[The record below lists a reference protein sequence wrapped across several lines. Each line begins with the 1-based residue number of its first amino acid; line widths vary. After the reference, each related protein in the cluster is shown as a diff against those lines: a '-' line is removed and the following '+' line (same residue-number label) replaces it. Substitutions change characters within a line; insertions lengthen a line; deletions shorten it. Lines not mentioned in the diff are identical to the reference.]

1 MALVICKE
9 CAREVWDKAR
19 HCPGCGAPIGVP
31 ARDRQK
37 LRRIVYAT
45 SIVLLL
51 FWFGV
56 TLLWLTGRISRPSEL
71 LNPFRTPRPV
81 ASATV
86 MSPITIEPLPV
97 AHDTPV
103 ESRGKATSRS
113 IYQTT
118 AEQLND
124 DYSANEVATQNK
136 IGERRIGI
144 SGSVAEISE
153 DTQGRAV
160 VTLWAGADGK
170 ADLLL
175 LDDQT
180 AAAAQLTK
188 GDSVDIECERMR
200 RVASRPYGS
209 DCVLAVVD
217 ASAKQVYLAVF
228 MVNGSADAPAYIIGP
243 MPQSTCVGHADR
255 IAAQLT
261 GGSKGDH
268 VASTNCASTARESIP
283 VEGCHLN
290 STMSA
295 VPDVPAAH
303 LWKYD
308 CLARNVTAHKSDAKK
323 SSQKPLPVA
332 DIEPNVEA
340 APVGAI
346 DAPPHPPAA
355 SSPAPVTAAVTSPS
369 PTPAPAPATPAAA
382 AGIGVALAVPIAS
395 AATAGATTSAAAP
408 APSASTTAT
417 TQQMTTTDPT
427 ASLAPALPDDL
438 LPVRAKDPG
447 AAEHIASYCDSAT
460 ASASNHASFAAGCRQ
475 SEISAWTRLVV
486 NNEFPGLDDAT
497 RRKCSEPPF
506 PDSYVAKESCAK
518 YQLHKE

>member
-1 MALVICKE
+1 
-9 CAREVWDKAR
+9 
-19 HCPGCGAPIGVP
+19 VP
-31 ARDRQK
+31 ARDRQR
-37 LRRIVYAT
+37 LRRILYGS
-45 SIVLLL
+45 SIVLLS

-86 MSPITIEPLPV
+86 MSPMTIEPLPV
-97 AHDTPV
+97 AHDTPA
-103 ESRGKATSRS
+103 ESSKAVSRS
-113 IYQTT
+113 VYQTT

-136 IGERRIGI
+136 IGEKRIGI
-144 SGSVAEISE
+144 TGSVAEISE
-153 DTQGRAV
+153 DSQGRAV

-175 LDDQT
+175 MDDQT

-188 GDSVDIECERMR
+188 GDSVDIECDRMR
-200 RVASRPYGS
+200 RVASHPYGT

-228 MVNGSADAPAYIIGP
+228 MANGSTNAPAYIVGP
-243 MPQSTCVGHADR
+243 MPQNTCAGHADG
-255 IAAQLT
+255 IAAQLA
-261 GGSKGDH
+261 GGSRGDH

-308 CLARNVTAHKSDAKK
+308 CIARNVTAHKSDAKK

-332 DIEPNVEA
+332 DIDPNVQAEPVSA
-340 APVGAI
+340 A
-346 DAPPHPPAA
+346 DAPASHPSAA
-355 SSPAPVTAAVTSPS
+355 VSSPAVVTAAAAT
-369 PTPAPAPATPAAA
+369 PTPTPSASTASTVAAA
-382 AGIGVALAVPIAS
+382 TGVGVALAVPIAS
-395 AATAGATTSAAAP
+395 AGTAGATTSAP
-408 APSASTTAT
+408 ASVPSASTAT
-417 TQQMTTTDPT
+417 SAQQTTTADST
-427 ASLAPALPDDL
+427 SSSAPALPDDL
-438 LPVRAKDPG
+438 QPVRAKDPS
-447 AAEHIASYCDSAT
+447 AAEHIASYCDTAT

-475 SEISAWTRLVV
+475 SEVGAWTRLVV
-486 NNEFPGLDDAT
+486 NNEFPSLDDAT